1 VTFIKDGAFS
11 QCEGLSSM
19 TVWAENPPALGYYVF
34 NEVNKSIPVYVPC
47 GSLEAYQSAVGW
59 NQFTNIQEVCTQT
72 QTIELVAGWNW
83 FSTNLEITLDE
94 LKEALIEVAPGTNIL
109 IKSKTQNTV
118 YNPVTNQ
125 WRGTLNTLDLTQMYL
140 ISVCTN
146 CEIILTGTPINPTEH
161 PITIQNGFNWIEFPL
176 SENMSISNAFEGIV
190 VNGDVIQSK
199 TNNAS
204 YINGHWRGNFNT
216 LEPGKGY
223 IYKSNSS
230 EPKTLVY

>member
-1 VTFIKDGAFS
+1 M
-11 QCEGLSSM
+11 Q
-19 TVWAENPPALGYYVF
+19 
-34 NEVNKSIPVYVPC
+34 C
-47 GSLEAYQSAVGW
+47 GSLEAYQLAVGW

-72 QTIELVAGWNW
+72 KTIELVAGWNW

-125 WRGTLNTLDLTQMYL
+125 WRGTLNTLDLTQMYM

-204 YINGHWRGNFNT
+204 YINGQWRGNFNT